1 MHVARLPRIA
11 GLALVLVFAGG
22 CDFVVRAS
30 VDTTG
35 GDPDSASLD
44 TGGSNANGDSF
55 YPTISGDGRYVAFA
69 SRATDLVVS
78 DGSAVEDIFVRDLQ
92 AGTTTRVTVDT

>member
-1 MHVARLPRIA
+1 RTPGDRCQSLRMVTGCSERGGSLMRGARLPRIA
-11 GLALVLVFAGG
+11 GMALVLVFAGG

-44 TGGSNANGDSF
+44 SS
-55 YPTISGDGRYVAFA
+55 ISDDGRYVAFWSGA
-69 SRATDLVVS
+69 NDLVPGDTNSKQDV
-78 DGSAVEDIFVRDLQ
+78 FVRD
-92 AGTTTRVTVDT
+92 